1 MSATHSISM
10 DKQHTKQKKK
20 RGKIIKSGICG
31 CEWDKIETVE
41 LQI

>member
-10 DKQHTKQKKK
+10 DKQHNNNKK

-41 LQI
+41 LQT